1 MLNIKRFGVRSAE
14 EVVETAGQC
23 IVISGFS
30 NMSHTDL
37 QLHVSVTA
45 PSCSVSP
52 AEKRSVVISSMS
64 KNISSFSLRLMERL
78 FKIAKQTT
86 LK

>member
-1 MLNIKRFGVRSAE
+1 MLNIKRSGVRSAE
-14 EVVETAGQC
+14 EVVETGGSAQFLAAGQC

-30 NMSHTDL
+30 NVSHTDL

-52 AEKRSVVISSMS
+52 AEKHSVVISSMS
-64 KNISSFSLRLMERL
+64 KNISSFSLMINGE
-78 FKIAKQTT
+78 T
-86 LK
+86 L

>member
-1 MLNIKRFGVRSAE
+1 MLSVKRFGVRSAE
-14 EVVETAGQC
+14 EVEETGGSAQFLAAGQC

-37 QLHVSVTA
+37 QLHVSVTD

-52 AEKRSVVISSMS
+52 AEKHSVVISS
-64 KNISSFSLRLMERL
+64 KNISSFSLTITGE
-78 FKIAKQTT
+78 T
-86 LK
+86 L